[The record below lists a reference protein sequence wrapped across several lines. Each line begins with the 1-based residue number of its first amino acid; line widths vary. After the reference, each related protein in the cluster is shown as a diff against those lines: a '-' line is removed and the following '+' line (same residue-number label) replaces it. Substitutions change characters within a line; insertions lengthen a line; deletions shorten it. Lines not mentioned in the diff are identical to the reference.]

1 VRAAGFL
8 ASGTRPDTVRAFAVR
23 PSSTGRLALPWQR
36 AIAAATLAAHTAHA
50 GGPLGENGETIET
63 SSFAIDLSGGP
74 VLGGSRL
81 TGLGGAYVAIAEDV
95 DGDLQN
101 PAAPAVRPF
110 YSVDWFDWW
119 PGLGLTLPALADLDY
134 FNTGERDAD
143 SRAPSTFLFLTPALN
158 LQWGDFGVGLT
169 AELQNYSADAGS
181 SLDNT
186 LDTSILTVHGQFANS
201 FLDGQLVAGLG
212 TRVVTLAL
220 VDDFRRDDEEAN
232 FQSTGSGPEFG
243 VLVRPNGLPFRLG
256 AAFRGPV
263 DTQPH
268 VTSGLLPNENGDI
281 VSQDDNG
288 DLFYYPSRVTLPW
301 DLNVGVAYQFGRPLN
316 PRWRAPADVV
326 MKRELAL
333 RMRAIDLEEARD
345 RELSKATS
353 LKERRRIRAE
363 YRPREREI
371 ELAVEQGRAEGRLQ
385 LNRELAAMQRF
396 YVLVT
401 GSLVVTGIVEDAV
414 GVESYFDQQ
423 VRRSGEKVTF
433 SPRIG
438 IETEAVPDLLKL
450 RLGSYLEHAR
460 AANATSRG
468 HVTFGFDFRLFR
480 WDVLGFWPSDY
491 LWRIGLVADI
501 APRYATWGISIGG
514 WYPRHRPG
522 ELPPPKPIVAAQ
534 SDPFGERF

>member
-1 VRAAGFL
+1 M
-8 ASGTRPDTVRAFAVR
+8 P
-23 PSSTGRLALPWQR
+23 PSSIGAWGLLGVNAL
-36 AIAAATLAAHTAHA
+36 AAAISITSVARA
-50 GGPLGENGETIET
+50 GGPLGDNGSTIET
-63 SSFAIDLSGGP
+63 SSYAIDISQGP
-74 VLGGSRL
+74 VLGGARL

-110 YSVDWFDWW
+110 YSIDWFDWW

-158 LQWGDFGVGLT
+158 LQWGSFGVGMT

-201 FLDGQLVAGLG
+201 FMDGQLVAGLG

-232 FQSTGSGPEFG
+232 FKSTGSGPEIG
-243 VLVRPNGLPFRLG
+243 VLVRPNGQPFRLG
-256 AAFRGPV
+256 ASFRGPV

-268 VTSGLLPNENGDI
+268 FTSGLLPNENGDL
-281 VSQDDNG
+281 VSADDSG
-288 DLFYYPSRVTLPW
+288 TLFYYPSRVTLPW
-301 DLNVGVAYQFGRPLN
+301 DLNVGAAFQFGRPLN
-316 PRWRAPADVV
+316 PRWRSPGDVV
-326 MKRELAL
+326 MKRELKL
-333 RMRAIDLEEARD
+333 RVQAIELEEARD
-345 RELSKATS
+345 RELERATS
-353 LKERRRIRAE
+353 RAERSRIRAQ
-363 YRPREREI
+363 YREKSRIIDRAI
-371 ELAVEQGRAEGRLQ
+371 EAGRTEGRLQ
-385 LNRELAAMQRF
+385 LNRELAAMPR
-396 YVLVT
+396 YYILVT
-401 GSLVVTGIVEDAV
+401 GSLVITGIVEDAV
-414 GVESYFDQQ
+414 GMESYFDQQ

-433 SPRIG
+433 SPRLG

-450 RLGSYLEHAR
+450 RVGSYLEHAR
-460 AANATSRG
+460 AANASSRG

-480 WDVLGFWPSDY
+480 WDVLGFWPGDY
-491 LWRIGLVADI
+491 LWRIGLVADV

-522 ELPPPKPIVAAQ
+522 ELPPPNPAITAGTE
-534 SDPFGERF
+534 PFGERF